1 MNLTDLY
8 QKVEDKRSKI
18 NQDPRVVIYF
28 HEDFDGV
35 VSALGVKC
43 ALNKYGLT
51 NIVARKVQYGD
62 HLTQIA
68 PNPNDLNI
76 LVDFADGFEGTD
88 LHTDHHHGTYSP
100 QDGGIKAFYPA
111 AKSNGAVLWGQVN
124 TQLELP
130 NSHLISP
137 LIKAVNCIDSAGYA
151 KLGFTTTEQRTYLPD
166 LANQI
171 TQHSNL
177 EPQLKHYFALNK
189 ILLAFK
195 STLVDNKSYL
205 ETFVEKCQTIH
216 PIEMVYGACQLAF
229 QANKKPYKD
238 KPSKKAIKNTTI
250 SSLLNML
257 QENGDEYQEKF
268 KQEMQRRIEENPS
281 LLQTSQDKKQILYI
295 DHTKKVAPMFRGAY
309 DRYAAF
315 EQFPQITYLINNWGA
330 MGLVQASYNP
340 NAQTKDR
347 NMLEITTKALQATK
361 EHFGDNHQASM
372 QYFRNLIRGDNS
384 TIPRIKPRTDLL
396 ETLLGKQA
404 TQILA
409 NKQLLN
415 LSQEELSELS
425 FNPWTLVEQTK
436 GGHIPIANLPHLAV
450 FADDRKAITTHL
462 VEQILKT
469 LSN

>member
-1 MNLTDLY
+1 
-8 QKVEDKRSKI
+8 
-18 NQDPRVVIYF
+18 
-28 HEDFDGV
+28 
-35 VSALGVKC
+35 
-43 ALNKYGLT
+43 
-51 NIVARKVQYGD
+51 
-62 HLTQIA
+62 
-68 PNPNDLNI
+68 
-76 LVDFADGFEGTD
+76 
-88 LHTDHHHGTYSP
+88 
-100 QDGGIKAFYPA
+100 
-111 AKSNGAVLWGQVN
+111 
-124 TQLELP
+124 
-130 NSHLISP
+130 
-137 LIKAVNCIDSAGYA
+137 
-151 KLGFTTTEQRTYLPD
+151 
-166 LANQI
+166 
-171 TQHSNL
+171 
-177 EPQLKHYFALNK
+177 
-189 ILLAFK
+189 
-195 STLVDNKSYL
+195 
-205 ETFVEKCQTIH
+205 
-216 PIEMVYGACQLAF
+216 
-229 QANKKPYKD
+229 
-238 KPSKKAIKNTTI
+238 
-250 SSLLNML
+250 
-257 QENGDEYQEKF
+257 
-268 KQEMQRRIEENPS
+268 
-281 LLQTSQDKKQILYI
+281 
-295 DHTKKVAPMFRGAY
+295 MFRGAY